1 MTGSQSAALV
11 EKAPALSATDED
23 VKLTLPETTMF
34 IVGSS
39 GVLWALIYGAFNAL
53 VG

>member
-1 MTGSQSAALV
+1 MTASQSAALAD
-11 EKAPALSATDED
+11 KAPALSAPEEE

-34 IVGSS
+34 VVGTS

-53 VG
+53 FG